1 MEMIKLHAQ
10 FRTVALFISLT
21 SLLITSPTYKCYAKT
36 VQDINSG
43 YEVWQVRTSNI
54 YNFRV
59 TMDELVLEINNACSI
74 SDNDIDLIALVTM
87 AEAEGESELGKRRV
101 IDTILNRFESDL
113 FPDSIEDVIYQKN
126 QFTSMWNGRIEKCY
140 IDDTIRQLVVEELD
154 CRRDDKV
161 IYFTAGWYG
170 KYGTPTYRVGHH
182 YFSYR

>member
-1 MEMIKLHAQ
+1 M
-10 FRTVALFISLT
+10 
-21 SLLITSPTYKCYAKT
+21 
-36 VQDINSG
+36 
-43 YEVWQVRTSNI
+43 WQVRTSNI
-54 YNFRV
+54 YSFRV
-59 TMDELVLEINNACSI
+59 TMDELVLEINDACSI

-87 AEAEGESELGKRRV
+87 AEAEGESELGKRLV

-182 YFSYR
+182 YFFLSMKGGFTMSGIMGFTFSAFAGICFFGGIAVLLGGKEH